1 MQEPEGLPFLPG
13 KALPVVQGAMQQVG
27 GPHHVG
33 AHKDAGIADGTVH
46 VAFGGKMDDGRRT
59 VRAQQ
64 VRHQVPVDYVALHQ
78 HMARIMIQGARF
90 SGLPQ

>member
-1 MQEPEGLPFLPG
+1 
-13 KALPVVQGAMQQVG
+13 MQQVG

-33 AHKDAGIADGTVH
+33 THEDTRIADGTVH

-64 VRHQVPVDYVALHQ
+64 IGHQLPVGYVALHQ
-78 HMARIMIQGARF
+78 HMARIMIQGEQGFRDCRSRSACPGR
-90 SGLPQ
+90 